1 VDFSQLSQMIIAGD
15 HKEAERW
22 TRSALSSGA
31 APRDIIDRGLIP
43 GMDEVGRRFKSNEY
57 HMPEVLISARAM
69 KTAMALVRPLIS
81 GDAGGSRGRVVIG
94 TVRGDLHDIG
104 KNLVAMMLEGAGY
117 EVHDLGVDVPPERF
131 VRAVE
136 EKNADLVGISSLLT
150 TSMPMMKNTV
160 DALRQAELTTRVRIM
175 VGGAPVNQ
183 KFADQIGAH
192 GYAPDGATAV
202 EVASR
207 LLEGR
212 AAA

>member
-1 VDFSQLSQMIIAGD
+1 MDFNQLSQMIIAGD
-15 HKEAERW
+15 HKGAEQWARD
-22 TRSALSSGA
+22 ALQSGA
-31 APRDIIDRGLIP
+31 SPKDIIDRGLIP

-69 KTAMALVRPLIS
+69 KLAMGLVRPLIS
-81 GDAGGSRGRVVIG
+81 GEASRARGRIVIG

-104 KNLVAMMLEGAGY
+104 KNLVGMMLEGAGF
-117 EVHDLGVDVPPERF
+117 EVIDLGVDVSPEKF

-136 EKNADLVGISSLLT
+136 EKSADLIGISSLLT

-160 DALRQAELTTRVRIM
+160 DALRQAELTTKVRIM

-202 EVASR
+202 EVATR
-207 LLEGR
+207 LMQGQP
-212 AAA
+212 AA